1 MADPSMSDSQKVF
14 YESVAISLEGAL
26 YFFKRYADVARKMAE
41 SADNEKRKEE
51 LLAMADMAS
60 TMMEQPARSF
70 WEGCEVCYMV
80 HMLQMIESNGHSFC
94 YGRFDLYMYDL
105 YE

>member
-41 SADNEKRKEE
+41 SADNENVKKNFLPWLIW
-51 LLAMADMAS
+51 LL
-60 TMMEQPARSF
+60 
-70 WEGCEVCYMV
+70 
-80 HMLQMIESNGHSFC
+80 L
-94 YGRFDLYMYDL
+94 
-105 YE
+105 

>member
-14 YESVAISLEGAL
+14 YESVAISLEGVF
-26 YFFKRYADVARKMAE
+26 YFFKRYADVSRKMGE

-60 TMMEQPARSF
+60 TMME
-70 WEGCEVCYMV
+70 
-80 HMLQMIESNGHSFC
+80 
-94 YGRFDLYMYDL
+94 
-105 YE
+105 